1 MGVVVGGGVLSAQRR
16 VAPCLCVCVFVG
28 RLFFYLVAAHGGP
41 KCTSGLCSG
50 VQGSVSCSPEAAKLQ
65 SSQAEK
71 CNGVWKSRLHLSHPP
86 PTPQLNPSP
95 PPPRGDANCN
105 NNSKEKKAKK
115 AWVGAGWADGSEW
128 IAKCFFRAGGGHVV
142 RKCASFFFF

>member
-1 MGVVVGGGVLSAQRR
+1 M
-16 VAPCLCVCVFVG
+16 CVFVG

-71 CNGVWKSRLHLSHPP
+71 CNGVWKSRLHLSLPP
-86 PTPQLNPSP
+86 HTTPTPQPNPSP

-105 NNSKEKKAKK
+105 NNSKEKKA
-115 AWVGAGWADGSEW
+115 WLGVGWADGSEW
-128 IAKCFFRAGGGHVV
+128 IAKCFFRAGGGGVML
-142 RKCASFFFF
+142 